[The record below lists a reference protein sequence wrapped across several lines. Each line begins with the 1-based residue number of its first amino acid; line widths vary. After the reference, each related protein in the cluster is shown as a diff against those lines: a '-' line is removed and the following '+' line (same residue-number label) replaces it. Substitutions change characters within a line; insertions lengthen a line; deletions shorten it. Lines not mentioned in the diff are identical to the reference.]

1 MKLVLRSQQQ
11 GNLVA
16 ATMVQ
21 LHTYLGLTP
30 RRGVTS
36 LDARRTPICISPLEG
51 PEAAAGATTRL
62 HSALIGPKHFG
73 SVRDAIKAQRALQ
86 TVHTSVR
93 NTIVGS

>member
-30 RRGVTS
+30 RGVTS

-51 PEAAAGATTRL
+51 PEAAAGATTTSL